1 MEHTKLFNA
10 TRSKHYYL
18 IVDTET
24 TKRGTVCDFGAVIVT
39 KQGQIVEQ
47 FGAMVLGHFG
57 TLPLFSDPK
66 ADPDSFWSEQ
76 SAQRRTKG
84 YDQMLI
90 DGRRSQS
97 SVALINEWL
106 AGVLG
111 RYNPVLTAYNLS
123 FDMGSTAKTGIKLG
137 MFGSRFCLMKAAKRT
152 IGVSAEYQDFCRER
166 GLMTEGGKKA
176 IKNPKPQM
184 TADAMAK
191 FILDTN
197 YEGSL
202 ADEPH
207 TALEDARDYES
218 AILTKILESVTRKQ
232 LLELG
237 R

>member
-10 TRSKHYYL
+10 INRHYYL

-24 TKRGTVCDFGAVIVT
+24 TKRGTVADFGAVIVT
-39 KQGQIVEQ
+39 KQGEIVEQ

-66 ADPDSFWSEQ
+66 ADPDQFWSEQ

-84 YDQMLI
+84 YDEMLI
-90 DGRRSQS
+90 DGRRSQA

-111 RYNPVLTAYNLS
+111 RYNPVLTAYNLV

-152 IGVSAEYQDFCRER
+152 IGVLAEYQDFCRER
-166 GLMTEGGKKA
+166 GLMTAGGKLK
-176 IKNPKPQM
+176 KNPKPQM

-232 LLELG
+232 LMEIG
-237 R
+237 Q